1 MNGGTMS
8 ILPVDSGRYGSEEM
22 RRIFTEEARLQR
34 MLDVEAALARA
45 NARHGLI
52 PPEAAEV
59 IAERASVRH
68 VKLERVKEIEA
79 RIRHDVM
86 AVVEALAE
94 VCGEYGGYVHVGATS
109 YDIVDTA
116 TALQLKEALAII
128 ERRLEE
134 LCRLLCDLA
143 VKYRDVVMIG
153 RTHGQ
158 HALPI
163 TLGFK
168 FAVWASEF
176 ARHVERLREVK
187 RRVLVGKMSGAVGT
201 MAGFMGKGMEVQ
213 EEVMRL
219 LGLKPE
225 TISTQIVQRDRLA
238 ELICL
243 FAIIAS
249 SLDRIATEI
258 RNLQRPE
265 IMELAEGFEPE
276 QVGSSTMPHKQNPID
291 CENVSSLAKLM
302 RSLVIPALENIPLW
316 HERDLTN
323 SANERFIIPE
333 SCILLDEMLRR
344 TIKVLR
350 NLRVYPENMRR
361 NLELT
366 KGRIMSEAVMIYL
379 TKKGMSRQEA
389 HKLLRELS
397 LKSMAEDV
405 HLSEVLKRDERV
417 RRLLTEQEIDELTR
431 PENYLG
437 EAQKLIDKA
446 ISEARAVLEQGL
458 AES

>member
-1 MNGGTMS
+1 MG
-8 ILPVDSGRYGSEEM
+8 ILPIDAGRYGSEEM
-22 RRIFTEEARLQR
+22 RRIFTEESRLQR
-34 MLDVEAALARA
+34 MLDVEAALAKA
-45 NARHGLI
+45 SAKYGLI
-52 PPEAAEV
+52 PPKAAEV
-59 IAERASVRH
+59 IAEKASAKY

-79 RIRHDVM
+79 RIRHDIM

-116 TALQLKEALAII
+116 TALQLKEAIAII

-134 LCRLLCDLA
+134 LCRLLCDMA
-143 VKYRDVVMIG
+143 IKYRDLVMIG

-176 ARHVERLREVK
+176 ARHIERLREAK
-187 RRVLVGKMSGAVGT
+187 KRVLVGKMSGAVGT
-201 MAGFMGKGMEVQ
+201 MAGFMGRGTEVQ

-219 LGLKPE
+219 LGLRAE

-249 SLDRIATEI
+249 SLDRVATEI

-265 IMELAEGFEPE
+265 IMELAEGFELE

-344 TIKVLR
+344 ITKVLK
-350 NLRVYPENMRR
+350 NLRIYPESMRK

-366 KGRIMSEAVMIYL
+366 KGRIMSEAVMICL

-389 HKLLRELS
+389 HRLLRELS
-397 LKSMAEDV
+397 LKSMVEDV

-417 RRLLTEQEIDELTR
+417 RRFLTEQEIDELMR
-431 PENYLG
+431 PENYVG
-437 EAQKLIDKA
+437 EAQRLIDKA
-446 ISEARAVLEQGL
+446 VSEAMAILGKSEAGL
-458 AES
+458 